1 VFLAAK
7 RRPLGLAVSVLLLVA
22 ALLVT
27 GLTPAAA
34 RPAATGARIDL
45 QVLVVTDGSRE
56 VEAFHDALDT
66 TGVPVQVVDLAD
78 PARPRID
85 AAFLADR
92 VDGRPRA
99 KFQGVVLPG
108 PAPRQL
114 SAAELAAL
122 HAFERRF
129 DVRQISALAG
139 GGPAAGTTGP
149 EFSGALDGLSGRLT
163 PDALGAEFGYAR
175 GPVPFED
182 PSPHPDS
189 WAEAGRALPGVRPL
203 VTVNAP
209 GAPRGLT
216 VAGIRS
222 DGGREELVLT
232 AGYRTGA
239 SQFQVLAPG
248 MIRWLT
254 RGVHLGL
261 ERAWFAVHIDD
272 VLLPNAR
279 WVPEANCTSGSDCPP
294 EIGPRPL
301 IRMTAEDVAYAVDW
315 QRRHGFRMDMA
326 YNGSGSVAAAPGAAD
341 PLTEA
346 LVAAKDEF
354 GWINHTWSHLY
365 LGCIRDFSV
374 TPWECD
380 EVPLFGWTRFVGE
393 RTIADEVRLNIDF
406 ARRHGLPIDEAEL
419 VTGEHGGLAKPP
431 RMPEDNPNLS
441 GALDE
446 TGILTLA
453 SDASSEPEQRM
464 VGGANTVP
472 RHPINLDFNTATE
485 AETVDQ
491 YNFISTSRAD
501 GGDGT
506 CEADGSCIPPADPVT
521 GFRDVVVP
529 AEADLA
535 LRHVLA
541 NDPRP
546 HYVHQPQLTEDRT
559 LYPILERVLGDYRAL
574 FTEDRPL
581 LVPTMTATRDVLN
594 GRAAFAR
601 AVTEGRVDAY
611 VLDGVVT
618 VATDGHVDV
627 PLTAPPG
634 TRLEGAPAEV
644 GDAYGTV
651 RSGWFPVDG
660 ARTLTLPGPGTGPTT
675 SEEQR

>member
-1 VFLAAK
+1 
-7 RRPLGLAVSVLLLVA
+7 
-22 ALLVT
+22 
-27 GLTPAAA
+27 
-34 RPAATGARIDL
+34 
-45 QVLVVTDGSRE
+45 
-56 VEAFHDALDT
+56 
-66 TGVPVQVVDLAD
+66 
-78 PARPRID
+78 
-85 AAFLADR
+85 
-92 VDGRPRA
+92 
-99 KFQGVVLPG
+99 
-108 PAPRQL
+108 
-114 SAAELAAL
+114 
-122 HAFERRF
+122 
-129 DVRQISALAG
+129 
-139 GGPAAGTTGP
+139 
-149 EFSGALDGLSGRLT
+149 
-163 PDALGAEFGYAR
+163 
-175 GPVPFED
+175 
-182 PSPHPDS
+182 
-189 WAEAGRALPGVRPL
+189 LPGVRPL

-634 TRLEGAPAEV
+634 TRLEGAPAEF